1 MKGKSEV
8 KAGSV
13 SAATMGMTS
22 VGSTSVWY
30 NFPALIAAGT
40 DFASRIGRLITVTRV
55 FMHGTL
61 LGAQTNSVAD
71 DAYNV
76 VRISVVSGEPALATA
91 SPNHPG
97 LHGPWDPRVQV
108 GLRTVLYDRQYVIS
122 TPAKDS
128 TGYIAAARPLEFD
141 LRMSKV
147 LEYIGSSAASPRN
160 ETLFLT
166 VISDSVA
173 VVNPGISSDST
184 LTFQWLDD

>member
-1 MKGKSEV
+1 
-8 KAGSV
+8 
-13 SAATMGMTS
+13 MGLTS

-30 NFPALIAAGT
+30 NFPSLIAAGT
-40 DFASRIGRLITVTRV
+40 DFASRIGRLMKVNRV
-55 FMHGTL
+55 AMSGTL

-76 VRISVVSGEPALATA
+76 IRVSVVSGEPALATA

-108 GLRTVLYDRQYVIS
+108 GLMKVLFDRIFVLQ

-128 TGYIAAARPLEFD
+128 TGYIATAAPCQFD
-141 LRMSKV
+141 LKLNQL
-147 LEYIGSSAASPRN
+147 LEYTGTSAASPRGT
-160 ETLFLT
+160 TLFLT
-166 VISDSVA
+166 VVSDSVA
-173 VVNPGISSDST
+173 VVNPGFSADSI